1 MIMLT
6 QPIKYNCKRIF
17 LCILFLLFFSTSF
30 ANWIP
35 IICHFTPKNYG
46 AGTQNW
52 DMVEQV
58 NGWMYVA
65 NNYGLLETDGCH
77 WNLYGIS
84 NSTAVRAI
92 TTDRDGNIYVGGT
105 DEFGVFSSNGLGGL
119 TYKPLSVNIPERYR
133 QFGEV
138 WRLQIENNKLYVQ
151 TRHYIF
157 VYTEDNIEVLDPGA
171 IIYESLVWEGN
182 LYVAT
187 SRDLFVQSGGILH
200 TLRGAEAIQNSVV
213 CGLIPYGKEG
223 MLIATDFQGLYI
235 YDGKSINRFYTE
247 ADDYIIK
254 NQLYTIAV
262 SHDKIALGTVQGGVV
277 IADLNGK
284 NCKYITREEGLQN
297 NTILSLLFDSQQ
309 NLWMGL
315 DNGIDVL
322 ETTNP
327 ILFYRDPNLDY
338 GSGYTSCEHEGKLY
352 LGTNQGIY
360 VQPAID
366 ASLQFIDGSNGQ
378 VWKFSKVGETLFC
391 CHNRGLFII
400 NDTHLYPLDCND
412 GVWKVTAL
420 SDSTAIVGTYVGFYY
435 LYLSHGKWQ
444 LQFLQGFSE
453 TVLYHEIDAQ
463 GNIWLLTSRGI
474 ERLSVDLSTSKVH
487 SELIIGQV
495 NAPRIYSLTKWQNKV
510 LITSDD
516 YCAVVDTN
524 GVLSTDSSILSNL
537 AGTQRYL
544 NITEDI
550 HKNIWYIYDN
560 LIAVRTYDS
569 LLHTYQK
576 ENVALYNSSI
586 LIDGFSNLTP
596 SMYGGVVIGGVDG
609 FYWMNPA
616 TTQHKREENIYI
628 RRVSTLT
635 DSPQILYGE
644 SYQHDI
650 KSIVIPAAYRALRI
664 QFSGSNALENAPL
677 FRTRLHPLEES
688 FTPWQQ
694 ESHRDFIGL
703 PIGGDYQLEVEML
716 STLNGEIRTRTV
728 PILLEYPFCFT
739 WWAKVI
745 YILLIISIMSFASW
759 RIYRNVQ
766 NSKKRLAEEKNKE
779 INQQQMRIL
788 QLENEKAQFDLR
800 NKSQELS
807 NMLLS
812 EANRKEWNEDVH
824 NEIRR
829 IVDCLNNDRIAEA
842 KGKMQHLQHRLAR
855 NEQTSINWKRFEENF
870 DIVNNQ
876 FIARLSKHYPWMSKQ
891 ERKLCVYIH
900 IGLSSKEIAPLLNI
914 SVRAVEMMRY
924 RIRNKMQIDS
934 SISLKQHFYELQ
946 SKE

>member
-1 MIMLT
+1 MNRNITNHFRLL
-6 QPIKYNCKRIF
+6 I
-17 LCILFLLFFSTSF
+17 ILIGLFVHSVAYADWTPV
-30 ANWIP
+30 IR
-35 IICHFTPKNYG
+35 HFTPKNYG

-52 DMVEQV
+52 DIVEQV
-58 NGWMYVA
+58 NGWMYIA

-84 NSTAVRAI
+84 NSTAVRSI
-92 TTDRDGNIYVGGT
+92 TLDKDGNIYVGGT
-105 DEFGVFSSNGLGGL
+105 DEFGVFCADELGKLSYKRLSN
-119 TYKPLSVNIPERYR
+119 NIPERYS

-138 WRLQIENNKLYVQ
+138 WRLQIANEKLYVQ

-187 SRDLFVQSGGILH
+187 SRDLFVQSGGRLH
-200 TLRGAEAIQNSVV
+200 ALRGAESLHNTVI
-213 CGLIPYGKEG
+213 CGLLPYGNEG
-223 MLIATDFQGLYI
+223 IMIATDFHGLYL
-235 YDGKSINRFYTE
+235 YDGRSIKPFRTD
-247 ADDYIIK
+247 ADNYITK
-254 NQLYTIAV
+254 NQLYTIAIGT
-262 SHDKIALGTVQGGVV
+262 DKMAFGTVQGGV
-277 IADLNGK
+277 ILCDFKGK
-284 NCKYITREEGLQN
+284 NCEYITREKGLQN

-338 GSGYTSCEHEGKLY
+338 GSGYTSFEYEKKLY
-352 LGTNQGIY
+352 LGTNQGLY
-360 VQPAID
+360 VQSSIN

-378 VWKFSKVGETLFC
+378 VWNINKVGETLFC

-400 NDTHLYPLDCND
+400 NGMRLYPLDCTD
-412 GVWKVTAL
+412 GVWNVTAL

-435 LYLSHGKWQ
+435 LYLSRGKWQ
-444 LQFLQGFSE
+444 MQYLQGFSE
-453 TVLYHEIDAQ
+453 TVLYYETDAL
-463 GNIWLLTSRGI
+463 GNIWLLTSRGV
-474 ERLSVDLSTSKVH
+474 ERLSVDKNASKVS
-487 SELIIGQV
+487 SELVIKQPD
-495 NAPRIYSLTKWQNKV
+495 AQRIYSLTKWQDKV
-510 LITSDD
+510 LITSNE

-524 GVLSTDSSILSNL
+524 GSFVTDSSTFLNL
-537 AGTQRYL
+537 AGKHRYL

-560 LIAVRTYDS
+560 RIAVRKYDS
-569 LLHTYQK
+569 LSHSYHK
-576 ENVALYNSSI
+576 ENIVLYNSSL

-609 FYWMNPA
+609 FYWIYTSTP
-616 TTQHKREENIYI
+616 QYEREENIYI
-628 RRVSTLT
+628 RGISTLT
-635 DSPQILYGE
+635 DSPHILYGE
-644 SYQHDI
+644 SYQSDI
-650 KSIVIPAAYRALRI
+650 KSIVIPAAHRALRI
-664 QFSGSNALENAPL
+664 QFSGSNALENTPL
-677 FRTRLHPLEES
+677 FRTRLYPLEDS

-694 ESHRDFIGL
+694 MSYRDFIGL
-703 PIGGDYQLEVEML
+703 PIGGDYQLEIEML
-716 STLNGEIRTRTV
+716 STLNGEIITRNV
-728 PILLEYPFCFT
+728 PIQLEYPFYFT
-739 WWAKVI
+739 WWAKI
-745 YILLIISIMSFASW
+745 LYILLVICILSLVIW
-759 RIYRNVQ
+759 KIYRNVQ
-766 NSKKRLAEEKNKE
+766 DSKKRLAEEKNKE

-812 EANRKEWNEDVH
+812 EANRKEWNEDVL

-829 IVDCLNNDRIAEA
+829 IVDYLNNDRIAEA
-842 KGKMQHLQHRLAR
+842 KGKIQHLQHRLAR
-855 NEQTSINWKRFEENF
+855 NEETSVNWKRFEENF

-876 FIARLSKHYPWMSKQ
+876 FISRLSKHYPWMNKQ
-891 ERKLCVYIH
+891 ERRLCVYIH

-914 SVRAVEMMRY
+914 SIRAVEMMRY